1 MRVRK
6 HLKVNFHILNSGTSR
21 CLVFFFNCAF
31 LLFLPLSWLLT
42 TTRRL
47 SLRLTPPVSSPSF
60 PLTSFPPPGLFS
72 FFRSIC
78 SAVRR
83 WVDFNELFDERLS
96 LVRRRDGGGRMEEK
110 HHLFFWF
117 PFLGSLP
124 SLLTSLPPPL
134 LYIFMFLNPFLS
146 SLCPHLTFPL
156 LTSPHILHPL
166 LFFPSFHLCLI
177 SPCLPAFPFLNFFQF
192 FTFSHFSCFL
202 FPVFFISFLTSTP
215 FHSSFDHIYL
225 NLHLPAV
232 LMVPFLL
239 SPAHLFLF
247 FSFLLFS
254 FFFHHPFLL
263 CSSFCHFSAAFLL
276 FFFCFCSHPFSF

>member
-1 MRVRK
+1 
-6 HLKVNFHILNSGTSR
+6 
-21 CLVFFFNCAF
+21 
-31 LLFLPLSWLLT
+31 
-42 TTRRL
+42 
-47 SLRLTPPVSSPSF
+47 
-60 PLTSFPPPGLFS
+60 
-72 FFRSIC
+72 
-78 SAVRR
+78 
-83 WVDFNELFDERLS
+83 
-96 LVRRRDGGGRMEEK
+96 MEEK
-110 HHLFFWF
+110 HHLFFQF

-134 LYIFMFLNPFLS
+134 LYIFMFLNPFLLF
-146 SLCPHLTFPL
+146 LCPHLTFPL

-177 SPCLPAFPFLNFFQF
+177 SPCYLHFLNSSLF
-192 FTFSHFSCFL
+192 HIFL
-202 FPVFFISFLTSTP
+202 VFFSLSSFLTSTP

-225 NLHLPAV
+225 NVHLPAV

-239 SPAHLFLF
+239 SPAHLFFF

-254 FFFHHPFLL
+254 FFFHRPFLL

>member
-1 MRVRK
+1 
-6 HLKVNFHILNSGTSR
+6 
-21 CLVFFFNCAF
+21 
-31 LLFLPLSWLLT
+31 
-42 TTRRL
+42 
-47 SLRLTPPVSSPSF
+47 
-60 PLTSFPPPGLFS
+60 
-72 FFRSIC
+72 
-78 SAVRR
+78 
-83 WVDFNELFDERLS
+83 
-96 LVRRRDGGGRMEEK
+96 
-110 HHLFFWF
+110 
-117 PFLGSLP
+117 
-124 SLLTSLPPPL
+124 
-134 LYIFMFLNPFLS
+134 MFLNPFLLF
-146 SLCPHLTFPL
+146 LCPHLTFPL

-177 SPCLPAFPFLNFFQF
+177 SPCYLHFLNSSLFFTFFLFSFPFLP
-192 FTFSHFSCFL
+192 SS
-202 FPVFFISFLTSTP
+202 PVLNQ

>member
-1 MRVRK
+1 
-6 HLKVNFHILNSGTSR
+6 
-21 CLVFFFNCAF
+21 
-31 LLFLPLSWLLT
+31 
-42 TTRRL
+42 
-47 SLRLTPPVSSPSF
+47 
-60 PLTSFPPPGLFS
+60 
-72 FFRSIC
+72 
-78 SAVRR
+78 
-83 WVDFNELFDERLS
+83 
-96 LVRRRDGGGRMEEK
+96 MEEK

-202 FPVFFISFLTSTP
+202 FPFFFISFLTSTP

-232 LMVPFLL
+232 LIVPFLL

-254 FFFHHPFLL
+254 FFFFITLSYFALPFVT
-263 CSSFCHFSAAFLL
+263 FQQ
-276 FFFCFCSHPFSF
+276 FFFCFCSHPFLFNFFLPPLLPCHLCSSSLSCLYLFFPSHSLPLIILSFFSIPFPTFPFNCHSFYFF